1 MSYSIFKVGKIWHY
15 RYQIAG
21 QRTQRST
28 REVGKRLADSI
39 AFRSYTDAKK
49 QHRQEQTVPTLAQ
62 LIDDWVSVHT
72 HTASYHHVSTILT
85 FKRLHLYGMGSLL
98 VTSITTE
105 RVEAARLIHM
115 ETHSWSSTNQWLTI
129 LKLLTNWAVKRRI
142 IEKSPFN
149 VTMLKV
155 KKKPRPTM
163 STAIAAKWLAIVD
176 DSSKR
181 VPGIAIAVRL
191 MFGLGLRESEALSAR
206 WEWIDWGRA
215 TYTPG
220 NTKGGEAEPVPMP
233 SWLVEILHKNRRTRG
248 HIVLNRH
255 GNPAKK
261 GFARLAI
268 KRANERCGMSGI
280 TPHRLRGSFAT
291 LLSEHGVPV
300 QTIQAVMRHKDPSTT
315 MNYLE
320 KNMDLASRAQK
331 SIAVQ
336 SGITANFTTPR
347 RTR

>member
-1 MSYSIFKVGKIWHY
+1 MSYSIFKVGKVWHY

-39 AFRSYTDAKK
+39 AFRAYTYAKK
-49 QHRQEQTVPTLAQ
+49 QHRNEQTIPTLTQ
-62 LIDDWVSVHT
+62 LIDAWVDLHT
-72 HTASYHHVSTILT
+72 HTLSEHHVNAVLR

-98 VTSITTE
+98 VTDITTE
-105 RVEAARLIHM
+105 RVEAARLMHM
-115 ETHSWSSTNQWLTI
+115 ESHSRASTNHWHAI
-129 LKLLTNWAVKRRI
+129 LRLLVNWAVKRKILERP
-142 IEKSPFN
+142 PFS
-149 VTMLKV
+149 VPMLKLQ
-155 KKKPRPTM
+155 KKPRPTM
-163 STAIAAKWLAIVD
+163 STAVAAKYMAVID
-176 DSSKR
+176 DYARK

-191 MFGLGLRESEALSAR
+191 MFGLGLRETEALGAR

-220 NTKGGEAEPVPMP
+220 KTKGREADPVPMP
-233 SWLVEILHKNRRTRG
+233 PWLVEFLHPHKKAKGN
-248 HIVLNRH
+248 IVLNRRGH
-255 GNPAKK
+255 PPRP
-261 GFARLAI
+261 GFARLAMLE
-268 KRANERCGMSGI
+268 ANERCGVTGI

-300 QTIQAVMRHKDPSTT
+300 QTIQAVMRHKDAKTT
-315 MNYLE
+315 LNYLE
-320 KNMDLASRAQK
+320 KNLDLAVRAQK

-336 SGITANFTTPR
+336 SGITANFTPR